1 MFLITLEIYQ
11 WLVPLIALFFVHR
24 VVTQFR
30 NNKRLLIGTILWVG
44 FWVLISILAIKP
56 DFISSN
62 LANSLG
68 FKSNINAVIF
78 VALGFLFIMTYYQS
92 SIIDLLEK
100 QMTELVRKIALEK
113 QREIDDLKDQLKAQ
127 EKATNASNKSAKSSS
142 EPKSF
147 SKK

>member
-1 MFLITLEIYQ
+1 MFLITLQIYQ
-11 WLVPLIALFFVHR
+11 WLVPLIAIFFIYR

-44 FWVLISILAIKP
+44 FWVLVSVLAIKP
-56 DFISSN
+56 DFISNN
-62 LANSLG
+62 LASSLG

-113 QREIDDLKDQLKAQ
+113 QREIDELKDQIKAQ
-127 EKATNASNKSAKSSS
+127 EKSNQASKKSNSGA
-142 EPKSF
+142 KSF
-147 SKK
+147 SDK

>member
-1 MFLITLEIYQ
+1 M
-11 WLVPLIALFFVHR
+11 V
-24 VVTQFR
+24 
-30 NNKRLLIGTILWVG
+30 
-44 FWVLISILAIKP
+44 SILAIKP

-100 QMTELVRKIALEK
+100 QMTELVRKLALEK
-113 QREIDDLKDQLKAQ
+113 QREIDDLREQLMAQDQKM
-127 EKATNASNKSAKSSS
+127 
-142 EPKSF
+142 
-147 SKK
+147 KKEQKGSMGSIKTLTEE